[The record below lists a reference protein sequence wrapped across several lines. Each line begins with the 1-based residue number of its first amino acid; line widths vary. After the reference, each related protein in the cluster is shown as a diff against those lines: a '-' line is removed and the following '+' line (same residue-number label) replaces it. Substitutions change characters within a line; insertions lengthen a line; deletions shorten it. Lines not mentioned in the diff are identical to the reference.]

1 MIEFQGSRP
10 SDGNAS
16 GATIVPSRTAS
27 NPAAPD
33 PQCVVAAT
41 AAKSGAKGAPEKNG
55 HEYRV
60 SAAAAAVV
68 TMAMPYGRRPEP
80 VDEADVGASARQR
93 FCKTWAGQV

>member
-16 GATIVPSRTAS
+16 GATIVPSRTTS
-27 NPAAPD
+27 NPAAPE

-41 AAKSGAKGAPEKNG
+41 AANNGAKGAPEKNG
-55 HEYRV
+55 QVNRV

-68 TMAMPYGRRPEP
+68 TTAMP
-80 VDEADVGASARQR
+80 
-93 FCKTWAGQV
+93 